1 MNIFDWSIFI
11 VVLFLLITFNQ
22 IRQKI
27 HSTSSVTYER
37 TSLYYGFKILGI
49 QTLSFTFI
57 SLPGIAYYYGMTF
70 LQFYLGIPLAIFIIC
85 RYILPQYK
93 ATETTNAFDFI
104 KGKLG
109 VKVSRLA
116 AFLYFIQKIFLL
128 SVTLYATAIILSL
141 LVRVHF
147 KTLLLIVT
155 SVCIV
160 LTLLFKNKTKIFP
173 KKMQLLCFV
182 SLMISIIITILYKLP
197 QGMGFNDVIKFT
209 DSFDKLKIITPCLS
223 LKKGLTY
230 MNGMINGTLLFIT
243 LLSIDTR
250 VLGAYNKTKYSSK
263 TTDSLI
269 MNGLANIPLQALI
282 LFTGSMLFT
291 FFQFNNPKL
300 HFNPHNEYIVMNS
313 PYAQEYDSIQR
324 EYDKL
329 QLNKQEISQLY
340 TGQIYQNY
348 TNPMLQ
354 DQLVCLN
361 ENESELHKA
370 AQKTIKKANANLEI
384 NDSDFILLDFI
395 INELPT
401 GITGLIIALFL
412 ISMIAIVHNEVKWLS
427 TTSSNYFKESNKISN
442 KKRESI
448 FAILCLLF
456 ALGLCH
462 TIPVFSNLIQ
472 MLWCYSS
479 LFFGTIL
486 GILLVA
492 VLFPKANREA
502 VFLSGIITQITILI
516 LFFTIDIHYIWY
528 NSIGLFA
535 VFLLGYLFHNI
546 LETYRMIKH

>member
-22 IRQKI
+22 IRQKRNP
-27 HSTSSVTYER
+27 TSSISYER
-37 TSLYYGFKILGI
+37 SSLYYGVKILGI

-57 SLPGIAYYYGMTF
+57 SLPGIAYYNGMTF

-85 RYILPQYK
+85 YYILPKYR
-93 ATETTNAFDFI
+93 ATKTTNAFDFI
-104 KGKLG
+104 KSRLG
-109 VKVSRLA
+109 SKVSRLA
-116 AFLYFIQKIFLL
+116 AVLYFIQKLFLL
-128 SVTLYATAIILSL
+128 SVSLYAVAIILSL
-141 LVRVHF
+141 LVRVDF

-155 SVCIV
+155 ILCIT
-160 LTLLFKNKTKIFP
+160 LTVVFRNKTTIFP
-173 KKMQLLCFV
+173 KKIQLLCFV
-182 SLMISIIITILYKLP
+182 SLMIAIIISILYKLP

-209 DSFDKLKIITPCLS
+209 DSFDKLKIIVPSFS

-230 MNGMINGTLLFIT
+230 MNGMVNGTLLFIT

-250 VLGAYNKTKYSSK
+250 ILAIYNKTKFSNR
-263 TTDSLI
+263 TNDSLI
-269 MNGLANIPLQALI
+269 MNGLINIPLQALI
-282 LFTGSMLFT
+282 LFTGSILFT
-291 FFQFNNPKL
+291 FFQFNTPKL

-348 TNPMLQ
+348 SNPMLQ

-361 ENESELHKA
+361 ENESELHRA
-370 AQKTIKKANANLEI
+370 AQLTIKKANNNLEI

-395 INELPT
+395 INELPI
-401 GITGLIIALFL
+401 GVTGLIIALFL
-412 ISMIAIVHNEVKWLS
+412 ISMIAMVHNEVKWMS
-427 TTSSNYFKESNKISN
+427 ETTLNYFKESTYI
-442 KKRESI
+442 KKSKLQPLV
-448 FAILCLLF
+448 AILCFLL
-456 ALGLCH
+456 ALGLCY

-486 GILLVA
+486 GILLLA
-492 VLFPKANREA
+492 VLVPKANKQA
-502 VFLSGIITQITILI
+502 VFLSGIVTQISLLI
-516 LFFTIDIHYIWY
+516 LFFTIDIHYIWF
-528 NSIGLFA
+528 NSIGLFL
-535 VFLLGYLFHNI
+535 VFLLAYFFHNI
-546 LETYRMIKH
+546 LEIIRTIKY